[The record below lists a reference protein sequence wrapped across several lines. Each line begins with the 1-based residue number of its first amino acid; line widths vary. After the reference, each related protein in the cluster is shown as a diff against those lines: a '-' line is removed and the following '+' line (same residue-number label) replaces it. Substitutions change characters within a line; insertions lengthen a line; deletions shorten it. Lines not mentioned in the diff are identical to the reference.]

1 MKTVK
6 TANGVKR
13 IEDWN
18 FYLVP
23 IQLRTILQEHRA
35 TLIDKLI
42 SGGLEAYID
51 YKFCVKTLPDQAR
64 EIREKLEMLRNDGI
78 DMALY
83 GSIFDEV
90 ERSEFTNLGNGLFYI
105 EIDKTI
111 KQVLFQPQLFIE
123 TQQTFFQ

>member
-6 TANGVKR
+6 TANGVRR

-18 FYLVP
+18 RHLVP

-42 SGGLEAYID
+42 VGGLEAYID
-51 YKFCVKTLPDQAR
+51 YKFCVKTIPDQGR
-64 EIREKLEMLRNDGI
+64 DIRESLQQLKEEGI

-83 GSIFDEV
+83 GSIFDEI
-90 ERSEFTNLGNGLFYI
+90 ERRECIHLANGLFYI
-105 EIDKTI
+105 EIDRAI
-111 KQVLFQPQLFIE
+111 RNILFQPKLFSGM
-123 TQQTFFQ
+123 QQTFFQ